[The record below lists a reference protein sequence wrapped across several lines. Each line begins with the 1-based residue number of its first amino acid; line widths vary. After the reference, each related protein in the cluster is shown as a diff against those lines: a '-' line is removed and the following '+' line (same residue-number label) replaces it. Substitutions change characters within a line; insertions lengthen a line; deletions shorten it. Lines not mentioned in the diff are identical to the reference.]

1 MTKKAEDLLN
11 QGQIVDSCL
20 AEVSSSNGEEASNA
34 EQGLN
39 FLKTLFGRCSQG
51 YVEFRPIPSE
61 LGTRKWRSV
70 DKIKIP
76 LLPAD
81 KNIYIGVATRKKKKG
96 TKEDIIE
103 IPAVWVD
110 IDFKD
115 VETDET
121 TKRIDEFNL
130 KPSIVVE
137 SGNGLHVYWLLEL
150 PAGIGDVLT
159 IESINKRLAIQLH
172 GDQASSDAAHILR
185 LPGTYN
191 QKYDHKPLV
200 KISSINK
207 DSVYKLADFDFLPE
221 PPNTSQTMSTGTSS
235 EWCEDTLK
243 GVSHGKRH
251 DSTVA
256 LAGLCLQKKVTENDA
271 KELLAIWNLKNN
283 PPDSEK
289 ELLETIT
296 DVYKRYGQSESS
308 EGSSSATTS
317 SDYSQVIEESIMSVA
332 DFMQK
337 QITPKTYIVDP
348 WLKQGDL
355 ALISAPRGVGKTWL
369 ALSIAKTATRD
380 FSFGKWENGIP
391 TGCLYIDGEMAEYEL
406 QERLI
411 DLHMESPKAEATFKL
426 ISADNMR
433 SRGVHGLNLTNQSC
447 RDGIAKYLKNH
458 PEFKLL
464 IIDNLASLTP
474 GLDEN
479 IKKDWD
485 NINQWLLGLRANGIA
500 VVMIHHTGKGGE
512 QRGTSAREDNL
523 DISIKLK
530 RPEGYSQT
538 EGALF
543 DVEFTKGRSIYGD
556 SAKPFRLHLE
566 KTTGQ
571 LAWTVETGET
581 KREQIISMSNDG
593 IGQKEISKK
602 LECTESYVSQVV
614 KKAKQMAKV
623 EENKDELTV
632 SEDENQ
638 AIQT

>member
-1 MTKKAEDLLN
+1 MNKNSRLSNKRVKRFVISVQDLTTA
-11 QGQIVDSCL
+11 GDF
-20 AEVSSSNGEEASNA
+20 VSQLLKYRYHDPDYYENIEEFSNSD
-34 EQGLN
+34 
-39 FLKTLFGRCSQG
+39 
-51 YVEFRPIPSE
+51 EFRNMQALTIAVIVSYSRPFTENKGKETAISSLPTNCLKLFDASQTELHRKILTMRNKAVSHSDADLYEVGLSTSE
-61 LGTRKWRSV
+61 DGRPTGTYV
-70 DKIKIP
+70 DKAP
-76 LLPAD
+76 RD
-81 KNIYIGVATRKKKKG
+81 IYIGVASCQKKG
-96 TKEDIIE
+96 GKKEDIIE

-115 VETDET
+115 IEADEAK
-121 TKRIDEFNL
+121 KRINEFQL

-137 SGNGLHVYWLLEL
+137 SGGGLHLYWLLES
-150 PAGIGDVLT
+150 PAGISDVAK

-191 QKYDHKPLV
+191 HKYTPIRHV
-200 KISSINK
+200 IISSMNK
-207 DSVYKLADFDFLPE
+207 DIVYKLADFDFLPE
-221 PPNTSQTMSTGTSS
+221 PPNPSQTMPTGTSS
-235 EWCEDTLK
+235 EWCEDALK

-332 DFMQK
+332 DFMKK

-355 ALISAPRGVGKTWL
+355 ALISAHRGVGKTWL
-369 ALSIAKTATRD
+369 ALSVAKTATRD
-380 FSFGKWENGIP
+380 FSFGKWKNGTL

-433 SRGVHGLNLTNQSC
+433 SLDRAVPNLINQRWRES
-447 RDGIAKYLKNH
+447 ISTYLKNH
-458 PEFKLL
+458 PDIQLL

-479 IKKDWD
+479 VKKDW
-485 NINQWLLGLRANGIA
+485 NPINQWLLKLRSSGIA
-500 VVMIHHTGKGGE
+500 VIMVHHTGKDGH

-523 DISIKLK
+523 NS
-530 RPEGYSQT
+530 PE
-538 EGALF
+538 
-543 DVEFTKGRSIYGD
+543 
-556 SAKPFRLHLE
+556 
-566 KTTGQ
+566 
-571 LAWTVETGET
+571 
-581 KREQIISMSNDG
+581 
-593 IGQKEISKK
+593 
-602 LECTESYVSQVV
+602 
-614 KKAKQMAKV
+614 
-623 EENKDELTV
+623 
-632 SEDENQ
+632 
-638 AIQT
+638 